1 MRKWSRLQPYLDVHG
16 VLSLYFQM
24 EQLYKKSRSPFYRGA
39 AWGIL
44 YVTSKIVV
52 QHLKELHS
60 TGAAVQR
67 VARQLLHTGRIGAPG
82 SLCSPADGALN
93 GCPVIAVLF
102 GNRFIDFFLDGLQPV
117 LLFLDKPQAVGNDG
131 VRTHT
136 ADDAQWPERLSN
148 TQRERGR
155 ISDGHF

>member
-39 AWGIL
+39 AWDIL
-44 YVTSKIVV
+44 YVTCKIVV
-52 QHLKELHS
+52 QHFEELYS

-82 SLCSPADGALN
+82 SLCGPADGALN
-93 GCPVIAVLF
+93 RRPVTAVLF
-102 GNRFIDFFLDGLQPV
+102 GDRFIDFFLDGFQPV
-117 LLFLDKPQAVGNDG
+117 LLFPDELKAVG
-131 VRTHT
+131 RM
-136 ADDAQWPERLSN
+136 E
-148 TQRERGR
+148 
-155 ISDGHF
+155 